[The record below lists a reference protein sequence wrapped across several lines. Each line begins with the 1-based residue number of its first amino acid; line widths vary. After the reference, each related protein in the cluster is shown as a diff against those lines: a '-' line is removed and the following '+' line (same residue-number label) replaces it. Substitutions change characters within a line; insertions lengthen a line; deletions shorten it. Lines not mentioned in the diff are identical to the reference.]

1 MTEQKLN
8 QQRTYT
14 PSDTCTQLPIRAQ
27 GKKKLGKLKT
37 FERSVSS
44 SSKVVTNI
52 NQIRKSVDILYL
64 RNIILAS
71 KDAKTFLG
79 IQLEEERPQ

>member
-1 MTEQKLN
+1 MIHVLCSPLRLK
-8 QQRTYT
+8 
-14 PSDTCTQLPIRAQ
+14 
-27 GKKKLGKLKT
+27 GKKKLGNLKT
-37 FERSVSS
+37 FERPVSS

-79 IQLEEERPQ
+79 I